1 MTGAGRATV
10 AFHGSTAWGEV
21 LRFGTVRD
29 LKFWRADERSQSNRG
44 ASVEWEMRGYHL
56 ESSVHAQRLLFLKPS
71 ANWLVMIRHL
81 VLGGGATGGSV
92 CSDRRFVKHAD
103 DEKATVVG
111 GHEPRMERDRA
122 ESGMPGEGRR
132 AEAHDDDGGSRKR
145 LRDGD
150 GDGDDGGNGGEN
162 GRTAATVTAARFST
176 GSNDSSDNDDGS
188 DDDGG
193 SLGGFYPIGSKRRSR
208 SNSGLA
214 TGFRVRLKRLFASP
228 LLVARSL
235 SLLGSPMWLVRCC
248 WGALVWGGSLGKDS
262 AYKPNRP
269 LRIKHLPIVSP

>member
-1 MTGAGRATV
+1 MLLAKDWPVTGAGRATV

-21 LRFGTVRD
+21 
-29 LKFWRADERSQSNRG
+29 
-44 ASVEWEMRGYHL
+44 HL

-81 VLGGGATGGSV
+81 VLGGERQAAASV
-92 CSDRRFVKHAD
+92 AIAGLSNTQTTRRRRLLEVASLGWKGMGPKAGCRVKG
-103 DEKATVVG
+103 DEMKHTT
-111 GHEPRMERDRA
+111 M
-122 ESGMPGEGRR
+122 M
-132 AEAHDDDGGSRKR
+132 GGSRKR

-150 GDGDDGGNGGEN
+150 GDGDGDDGGNGGED

-214 TGFRVRLKRLFASP
+214 PGF
-228 LLVARSL
+228 
-235 SLLGSPMWLVRCC
+235 
-248 WGALVWGGSLGKDS
+248 
-262 AYKPNRP
+262 
-269 LRIKHLPIVSP
+269 